1 MQTIQLPN
9 EVFLEEVRFQLKAG
23 HTATFKVRG
32 WSMRP
37 FLEHARDKVLLVSP
51 EKRPV
56 KEGEV
61 ALVLA
66 NDKRYVLHRVIDIDE
81 HGNCTL
87 WGDGNIV
94 GREYCT
100 PDNVIG
106 VAQGF
111 YIGEKDRY
119 YDVDG
124 RAWRWYSWFWM
135 HTTWMRRYLLFIY
148 RVCYKL
154 F

>member
-9 EVFLEEVRFQLKAG
+9 EVFLEEVRHQLQAG
-23 HTATFKVRG
+23 HTVTFTVRG

-51 EKRPV
+51 SKRPV
-56 KEGEV
+56 KVGEV

-66 NDKRYVLHRVIDIDE
+66 TDHRYVLHRVVAVE
-81 HGNCTL
+81 PHGNYIL
-87 WGDGNIV
+87 WGDGMV
-94 GREYCT
+94 HGREYCT

-111 YIGEKDRY
+111 YIGKEETY

-124 RAWRWYSWFWM
+124 CTWQWYSWFWM
-135 HTTWMRRYLLFIY
+135 HTTWLRRFFLFLY
-148 RVCYKL
+148 SLWYK
-154 F
+154 